1 VHVGERGPHPS
12 RERLIGRVLLER
24 VQPDNAKGEAGLREQ
39 VRVADVEAVRADEH
53 DRPARHAPVRVLT
66 EEATH
71 RFADARYLGTQHK
84 QMAERSTKQA
94 QAAQAQVDDYVRSVA
109 GGAAAE
115 IERAKKL
122 LDTGA
127 ISQAEFDQIKQKALA

>member
-1 VHVGERGPHPS
+1 M
-12 RERLIGRVLLER
+12 GRVLLER
-24 VQPDNAKGEAGLREQ
+24 VQPDNAKGEAGKAGHLLREQ

-53 DRPARHAPVRVLT
+53 DRPARHAPVRVPT